1 MGFDMLAQV
10 GLSLVAA
17 GAIYGGIRGDL
28 RSMHERINAHTAA
41 IDKLHDRIDKC
52 VARPGRRRGD

>member
-1 MGFDMLAQV
+1 MLAQV

-28 RSMHERINAHTAA
+28 RSMHERITAHAAA

-52 VARPGRRRGD
+52 VAHPGRRHDD